1 MKVACLVCEG
11 AWCGLV
17 WRKCSGLAQ
26 AGWRLGLIL
35 KTTRSQWK
43 VLERSCKHST
53 GGGVKLEERDQL
65 KS

>member
-1 MKVACLVCEG
+1 M
-11 AWCGLV
+11 
-17 WRKCSGLAQ
+17 AQ

-53 GGGVKLEERDQL
+53 GEGVKLEERDQL
-65 KS
+65 KVDLSQQAGSVPERRG